1 MVAISGRGLLRIHNQ
16 PWKAEKRGLQ
26 IPTMALALARTM
38 ALDMAWE
45 VFTAGTDS
53 MAMGS
58 GGAPQMRMKQM
69 RWKEKWSDLQSLF
82 MDTMVTMTTTTI
94 TIILIMGMA
103 MAGEGLKINAER
115 PFLLNTK
122 INLSITENNCSKDN
136 VYERLW
142 QKGK

>member
-1 MVAISGRGLLRIHNQ
+1 
-16 PWKAEKRGLQ
+16 
-26 IPTMALALARTM
+26 
-38 ALDMAWE
+38 
-45 VFTAGTDS
+45 
-53 MAMGS
+53 
-58 GGAPQMRMKQM
+58 
-69 RWKEKWSDLQSLF
+69 